1 MCIMPIVTS
10 PPRTN
15 AQWKQRILLARQGI
29 FQPDPIPTVE
39 YVVLDNGVEVF
50 RDKDYLRAVG
60 FTMLARE
67 ANQSNSRF
75 RLTEANFITTKK

>member
-1 MCIMPIVTS
+1 MPIVTS
-10 PPRTN
+10 PQRTK
-15 AQWKQRILLARQGI
+15 AQWKERILLARQGI
-29 FQPDPIPTVE
+29 YRPEPLPAVE

-67 ANQSNSRF
+67 ANQSKERF
-75 RLTEANFITTKK
+75 RLSEASLITPKK